1 MLRQL
6 WSCSRLL
13 LQRHIL
19 TTVESHT
26 YSSVVLEKIG
36 IIQSQK
42 SGFAIM
48 LSLQSDLLKCY
59 SKLRSVHQNAIF
71 TLLGEYKCFFSILTF
86 SQTKIP
92 LTRTHLSYSLH
103 SLFLLFL
110 STVAVAPHTAA
121 PTTHPHTSPHALH
134 YPPPCLCPLAASP
147 STSSVAPASPP
158 PPSILSNAIAILDRA
173 SVAATID
180 PPQHP
185 RRPPHG
191 RHRTSTV
198 AVARR
203 GGAKEVARQGERR
216 AVSREGDRDSDATP
230 GHCSPPDHRRS
241 LERGRGE
248 RESGEGMTGGARV
261 KGILV
266 RKKLKLGK
274 NIYIYLKE
282 RK

>member
-173 SVAATID
+173 K
-180 PPQHP
+180 PP
-185 RRPPHG
+185 PPSISNTSPSPHR
-191 RHRTSTV
+191 RHRRYGGRRVSRSGR
-198 AVARR
+198 ARR
-203 GGAKEVARQGERR
+203 ERVGGGRDRTDARATARLPTTG
-216 AVSREGDRDSDATP
+216 APSRE
-230 GHCSPPDHRRS
+230 
-241 LERGRGE
+241 EE
-248 RESGEGMTGGARV
+248 E
-261 KGILV
+261 
-266 RKKLKLGK
+266 
-274 NIYIYLKE
+274 KE
-282 RK
+282 RVERV